1 MSRGLRLY
9 TNLTR
14 NYDDHVHL
22 FLTNSNLNYFLNTFI
37 ETNRLTTL
45 TLDNYRI
52 NANIAKCNINE
63 TLTLANYQ
71 NVTMLA
77 DVEEENGVITYLRF
91 YRVISSYF
99 QSGYVIFNVEVDLW
113 QTYIHLCGPSIINIQ
128 RSNRVIANGGGYF
141 EEIPLTDGN
150 MTHELFDGQQTASVL
165 THFKD
170 TAVRIV
176 MLVQYNITQAVFGDD
191 KISATELMSA
201 KISDI
206 ASHADRTEGSLGEY
220 KTTLEIALSL
230 VGGVYAVN
238 ANIGVNDAQILR
250 AWIVPNAELE
260 TANYG
265 ITLKTKS
272 IFISGNNHEAT
283 FNVAKVL
290 PSKYSNKHVIENY
303 DPNKVH
309 YAGTYNNGLKL
320 RNMAVKDLEYYT
332 HVIVGDSDIKVIA
345 QQGERQQDITQGYEV
360 KLTTNGAQKTELRK
374 VAEAL
379 STSVSL
385 GTSAYNK
392 MATLGG
398 AGGVGFSLAGLDIV
412 KGIAGMVNDFGIESA
427 RGNGDGFLTY
437 YQTNPL
443 DEVLSPYC
451 ITYFTSV
458 RDEILNAETHG
469 LVYANLPYEELVNNF
484 FIDETPLT
492 EGVIDYLQANVHC
505 GNAPKDAI
513 QFIEG
518 EFARGIYIDVV
529 TPPTP

>member
-9 TNLTR
+9 TNLTC
-14 NYDDHVHL
+14 NYDDHVHY
-22 FLTNSNLNYFLNTFI
+22 FFTNNNLNYFLNTFI

-52 NANIAKCNINE
+52 NANVAKCNINE

-77 DVEEENGVITYLRF
+77 DVEEENGNITYLRF

-99 QSGYVIFNVEVDLW
+99 QSGYVIYNVEVDLW
-113 QTYIHLCGPSIINIQ
+113 QTYIHLCGPSIMNIQ

-141 EEIPLTDGN
+141 DEIPLTDGDLQY
-150 MTHELFDGQQTASVL
+150 ELYDGQASLAPV
-165 THFKD
+165 THYKS
-170 TAVRIV
+170 TAVW
-176 MLVQYNITQAVFGDD
+176 LVFLLQYNVEQAVFGEDHV
-191 KISATELMSA
+191 SQTELYGASLSDLAA
-201 KISDI
+201 K
-206 ASHADRTEGSLGEY
+206 ATGTVAQGRTD
-220 KTTLEIALSL
+220 LEKALAII
-230 VGGVYAVN
+230 GGVYGVTASG
-238 ANIGVNDAQILR
+238 IGDNDAQVLK
-250 AWIVPNAELE
+250 AWIIPHSEIE
-260 TANYG
+260 EANYG
-265 ITLKTKS
+265 LTIKSKTHFNSGSVNVTITK
-272 IFISGNNHEAT
+272 I
-283 FNVAKVL
+283 L
-290 PSKYSNKHVIENY
+290 PSKNITTHTINNY
-303 DPNKVH
+303 DPNKLY

-320 RNMAVKDLEYYT
+320 RNYAVDKLTYNT
-332 HVIVGDSDIKVIA
+332 ITIVTDSEVKVIA

-374 VAEAL
+374 LAEAF

-385 GTSAYNK
+385 GLSSAK
-392 MATLGG
+392 MIMAGG
-398 AGGVGFSLAGLDIV
+398 AGVTGGLLTIGA
-412 KGIAGMVNDFGIESA
+412 GIANQVNQFGIESA

-451 ITYFTSV
+451 VTYFTSV
-458 RDEILNAETHG
+458 RDEVLNAEQNG

-484 FIDETPLT
+484 FIDELPLT

-505 GNAPKDAI
+505 SNAPKDAI

-518 EFARGIYIDVV
+518 EFARGIHIQVIV
-529 TPPTP
+529 QPEPEPEPEPEP